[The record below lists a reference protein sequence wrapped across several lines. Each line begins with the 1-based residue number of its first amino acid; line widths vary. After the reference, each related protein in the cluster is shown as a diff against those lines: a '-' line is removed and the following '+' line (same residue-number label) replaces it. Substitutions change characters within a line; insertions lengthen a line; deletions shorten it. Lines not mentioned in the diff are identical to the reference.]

1 MGASAGHLDER
12 PNTRERIL
20 TAALECF
27 ARKGFH
33 GASMHD
39 ICAAAAVSPGGLY
52 RHFSAK
58 DDLIVALV
66 EADREHA
73 LGLIDR
79 ALADA
84 DPWTGMRAL
93 VRAACQDFFDA
104 KRSAMR
110 LEVSAEAS
118 RNPRARAAAVDLYR
132 AAIDALTRHIEAGQQ
147 AGAYGRA
154 LSAEALAR
162 VLIALGDGVGC
173 WFALETPPAVEEL
186 EAWLLHAIERL
197 LRPDAADPKD

>member
-1 MGASAGHLDER
+1 MTDDDR
-12 PNTRERIL
+12 PKTRDRIL
-20 TAALECF
+20 HAALLCF

-39 ICAAAAVSPGGLY
+39 ICAAAGVSPGGLY

-84 DPWTGMRAL
+84 DPWSGMRAL
-93 VRAACQDFFDA
+93 VRAAAQDFLDTQ
-104 KRSAMR
+104 RSAMR

-132 AAIDALTRHIEAGQQ
+132 AAIAALTSHIEAGQQ
-147 AGAYGRA
+147 AGAYGQE
-154 LSAEALAR
+154 LSAETLAR
-162 VLIALGDGVGC
+162 LLIALGDGVGC
-173 WFALETPPAVEEL
+173 WFALETPPEAEAL
-186 EAWLLHAIERL
+186 EALLLAAVERL
-197 LRPDAADPKD
+197 LRPMTANPPD